1 MAQQPVDLKS
11 AWLGL
16 KAEVDEL
23 AAERRHY
30 LDFFESASEAYV
42 VTDLAG
48 IIGEA
53 NGAAVD
59 LLQRRKRELRG
70 ASLAV
75 AVTLDHRPEFRRWL
89 ASLAGDALH
98 VLRTVALA
106 GGERIELEL
115 GARLIGTPPGAGG
128 ISWRLRA
135 AP

>member
-1 MAQQPVDLKS
+1 MAPELDDLK
-11 AWLGL
+11 AVWLGL
-16 KAEVDEL
+16 EAEVDEL
-23 AAERRHY
+23 AAERQHY
-30 LDFFESASEAYV
+30 IDFFEQASEAYL

-70 ASLAV
+70 AALAA

-115 GARLIGTPPGAGG
+115 AARLIGTPPGAGG